1 MTALVPLP
9 TEGDPHARL
18 LTAYLDGLR
27 SPLTA
32 DTYPRDITER
42 TEP

>member
-9 TEGDPHARL
+9 AEGDPHARL

-27 SPLTA
+27 GAPSPQN
-32 DTYPRDITER
+32 
-42 TEP
+42 